1 MPTPV
6 FLIRILAFQRR
17 AVMINRSV
25 DVESVAEQV
34 GGQGVEKLVTDAERI
49 CNYEARRI
57 ALVNES
63 AIVRLQAEGAI
74 RLSEERRIADRLALA
89 PPQGSRLR
97 LFWRRVYYWA
107 VVVILAVT
115 GFFSTLLSFA
125 PFQLGWMSWLV
136 AGGMAVL
143 TPFLVDRLMEHSGM
157 EKVIR
162 VLTGVAA
169 LASLASLM
177 LLALIRGDLLAQQI
191 RESEAS
197 AVVIDGA
204 PTQPAP
210 PNTFYDRAAVLLC
223 TALFL
228 MAFATEAGGGLALHE
243 AWHSSPDDSEDWA
256 GIRRQLIEVRLR
268 MAEIA
273 SEITMLRNAPDIF
286 AARFWRDF
294 YRALLLNATRSA
306 MTKLLI
312 VFVAFLVLTVP
323 RAHAQDHLDL
333 VIAIDLT
340 RSVAATGPDGQSD
353 FKKNVDGVTRLLAQI
368 PAGSRLTIIGITDHS
383 FAEPYI
389 LMSAHI
395 PDQPGYFGERLNAAR
410 GQIVRVWTERT
421 AHLTPSFL
429 QTDIFGALELAS
441 QLFAQQSDPSRKK
454 LIIFSDMRESTP
466 CLDLGRATFVPAF
479 QSLANK
485 CGEMP
490 SLRDVRVY
498 VAGADGA
505 GKSMAYWQ
513 SLRNFWADYL
523 HKDGAVL
530 EGFTVLRDVEH
541 VQ

>member
-1 MPTPV
+1 
-6 FLIRILAFQRR
+6 
-17 AVMINRSV
+17 MISREV

-34 GGQGVEKLVTDAERI
+34 GGQGVDKLVTDAERI

-57 ALVNES
+57 ALVNEA
-63 AIVRLQAEGAI
+63 AIIRLRADGAI
-74 RLSEERRIADRLALA
+74 QLSEEKRLADRLALA
-89 PPQGSRLR
+89 PPQGGRLL

-136 AGGMAVL
+136 SAGMAIL
-143 TPFLVDRLMEHSGM
+143 TPFLVDRLLENPGM
-157 EKVIR
+157 ERVLK
-162 VLTGVAA
+162 VLTGFAA
-169 LASLASLM
+169 VASLASLM
-177 LLALIRGDLLAQQI
+177 LLALIRGNLLAQQI
-191 RESEAS
+191 RESENS

-204 PTQPAP
+204 ETQPAS

-223 TALFL
+223 AALLL
-228 MAFATEAGGGLALHE
+228 MAFATETGGGLVLHE
-243 AWHSSPDDSEDWA
+243 AWRSSSDDSEDWTKL
-256 GIRRQLIEVRLR
+256 RRELIEVRWR

-286 AARFWRDF
+286 VARFWRDF

-312 VFVAFLVLTVP
+312 AFVAFLVLAAP
-323 RAHAQDHLDL
+323 RAHAEDHLNL

-353 FKKNVDGVTRLLAQI
+353 FHKDVEGVTRLLAQI
-368 PAGSRLTIIGITDHS
+368 PVGSRLTIIGITDHS

-389 LMSAHI
+389 LMSARI
-395 PDQPGYFGERLNAAR
+395 PDEPGYFGERLNAAR
-410 GQIVRVWTERT
+410 GQIAHIWTERA
-421 AHLTPSFL
+421 AHLTPNFP

-441 QLFAQQSDPSRKK
+441 QLYGQQPDPGQKE
-454 LIIFSDMRESTP
+454 LIIFSDMRESAP
-466 CLDLGRATFVPAF
+466 CLDLERAKLVPVF
-479 QSLANK
+479 QAIPNK
-485 CGEMP
+485 CGEMSP
-490 SLRDVRVY
+490 LRNVQVY

-513 SLRNFWADYL
+513 SLRNFWIGYF
-523 HKDGAVL
+523 HRSGAIL
-530 EGFTVLRDVEH
+530 EGFTVLREIG
-541 VQ
+541 